1 MKTLIGFC
9 DVNDLEKLQ
18 HFLHNHWR
26 ENHILARSKVLMDW
40 MYFNKEKRRYNF
52 IIAKNE
58 MNEILAILGYVSPRH
73 YDHQIEIE
81 DIWQTIW
88 KVRDD
93 VNLPGLG
100 LVLHKFLLRE
110 LKPRSVGGI
119 GLSKMVI
126 PLSLVLGFQHGIAK
140 QYYLLND
147 KKQSFKIIKTNGH
160 TTNAEESQFGDLF
173 MEYDVAS
180 LQCLPQSVLD
190 KLFFRVP
197 SKSVNFIINRYLK
210 HPFYKYTILGPANI
224 IDKPHLIIVRKI
236 TINDSVVLRIVDF
249 FGHESFIIGNYYGFQ
264 NLLTSINAEYI
275 DFYCS
280 DLDHG
285 CLVEAG
291 FRLKQTATEVVPDHF
306 EPFERRNIQLD
317 FVYKLESK
325 SPYSIFKGDSDQDRP
340 NLL

>member
-1 MKTLIGFC
+1 M
-9 DVNDLEKLQ
+9 
-18 HFLHNHWR
+18 
-26 ENHILARSKVLMDW
+26 
-40 MYFNKEKRRYNF
+40 
-52 IIAKNE
+52 
-58 MNEILAILGYVSPRH
+58 
-73 YDHQIEIE
+73 
-81 DIWQTIW
+81 
-88 KVRDD
+88 
-93 VNLPGLG
+93 
-100 LVLHKFLLRE
+100 
-110 LKPRSVGGI
+110 
-119 GLSKMVI
+119 
-126 PLSLVLGFQHGIAK
+126 
-140 QYYLLND
+140 
-147 KKQSFKIIKTNGH
+147 
-160 TTNAEESQFGDLF
+160 
-173 MEYDVAS
+173 
-180 LQCLPQSVLD
+180 
-190 KLFFRVP
+190 
-197 SKSVNFIINRYLK
+197 NFIINRYLK

-280 DLDHG
+280 GLDHG